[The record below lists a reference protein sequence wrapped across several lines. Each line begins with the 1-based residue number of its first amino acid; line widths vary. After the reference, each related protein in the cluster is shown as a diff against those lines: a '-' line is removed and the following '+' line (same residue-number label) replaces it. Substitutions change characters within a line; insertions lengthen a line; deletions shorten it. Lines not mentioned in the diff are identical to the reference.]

1 MPISQ
6 GVRDQAMELLKTQHS
21 LLTRLDQQRRLLA
34 DQWLFVPRNCW
45 ACSNLVDAADAG
57 TEEFSFDAISNEFT
71 CPRCSAPL
79 ADGIPAFATQAL
91 FWSEPIDLSKIDRS
105 KMLLRAG
112 HILRE
117 EANRENAPT

>member
-6 GVRDQAMELLKTQHS
+6 GVRDQAIELLQTQRS

-34 DQWLFVPRNCW
+34 DRWLFVPRNCW
-45 ACSNLVDAADAG
+45 ACSNLVNAADAG
-57 TEEFSFDAISNEFT
+57 TEEFSFDTISNEFT

-79 ADGIPAFATQAL
+79 ADGVPAFTTQAV
-91 FWSEPIDLSKIDRS
+91 FWSEPKDLSKGDRS

-112 HILRE
+112 HVLRTK
-117 EANRENAPT
+117 ANRENDST